1 MTTSSPS
8 LESAG
13 LGARPAR
20 PRQSPFTRWPRFTD
34 AALAVIVFA
43 LEVVGI
49 VGQMAQEQGRFGL
62 STFGDVGAATYLLLA
77 VSSVALL
84 WRRSQPLIVLA
95 ATLAASLVWDM
106 MDLAYGPSLAI
117 FVSLYGVGRFIEARA
132 SVLAVIAAMLVVV
145 ADDLIESEVVSVI
158 GLSLTLVFLAWYVGR
173 RMRERR
179 EYLALL
185 EERAE
190 FLQRERDAEARRA
203 VDEERTRI
211 SRELHDVV
219 AHRVSMI
226 TVQAGAAQTV
236 AADDPERAIRAMES
250 IEVAGREALNELRQ
264 LLGVLRSASDP
275 EGLMPVHGIADI
287 PALVTKAKE
296 AGIEVSLLQTNVSD
310 AVPAGVDLAS
320 YRIVQEALTNILK
333 HAGLGT
339 EAEVRLSA
347 ANQMLTIEVVDRGEG
362 EAPSLPG
369 SGQGLVG
376 MRERATLLGGTFEA
390 GPRLGGGYRIMAC
403 LPLERSS

>member
-13 LGARPAR
+13 PGARPAR
-20 PRQSPFTRWPRFTD
+20 PRQSPFTRWPRSTD

-62 STFGDVGAATYLLLA
+62 STFGDVGATTYLLLA

-84 WRRSQPLIVLA
+84 WRRIQPLIVLA

-132 SVLAVIAAMLVVV
+132 SVLAVITAMLVVV
-145 ADDLIESEVVSVI
+145 ADDLIESEPVSVV

-226 TVQAGAAQTV
+226 TVQAGSRP
-236 AADDPERAIRAMES
+236 DRSRRRS
-250 IEVAGREALNELRQ
+250 GAGN
-264 LLGVLRSASDP
+264 SSD
-275 EGLMPVHGIADI
+275 G
-287 PALVTKAKE
+287 
-296 AGIEVSLLQTNVSD
+296 
-310 AVPAGVDLAS
+310 
-320 YRIVQEALTNILK
+320 
-333 HAGLGT
+333 
-339 EAEVRLSA
+339 
-347 ANQMLTIEVVDRGEG
+347 VDRGG
-362 EAPSLPG
+362 
-369 SGQGLVG
+369 
-376 MRERATLLGGTFEA
+376 RA
-390 GPRLGGGYRIMAC
+390 
-403 LPLERSS
+403 